1 MLCISKKG
9 KVQYMK
15 ISRAIMLI
23 AAAVTALYSL
33 SGCYFLPE
41 EEEVYDAPV
50 VKASEVSY
58 TTTTATKKD
67 IVKDIKTAGTI
78 ASGTENN
85 VRFTEYGGNIKN
97 VYVSAGD
104 SVSEGD
110 LIAEIE
116 TLELDGEIEIKEL
129 ELYREQLEYEI
140 AVEKNESETVK
151 AKEQLDVQLMQN
163 ELDKLYAEKEASKIY
178 ASVSGTVSYV
188 KTLSPGD
195 WINAGETVAT
205 IIDIT
210 DLYIKIS
217 PNNDTS
223 EFLIGRPIKIRYEGE
238 YYDGEITRNKS
249 GKLWDESTQAAKV
262 DENGEFVLGEESED
276 IIVAFKGSVPESSA
290 VGNIADTV
298 LVLDERHDVIV
309 ISANLI
315 KTVNG
320 QDVVYLFKDNERV
333 QVPIVQGLKSG
344 SLVEI
349 TSGLEEGDEIIIR

>member
-1 MLCISKKG
+1 MR
-9 KVQYMK
+9 
-15 ISRAIMLI
+15 ISRFIASLT
-23 AAAVTALYSL
+23 AAAALAAVL

-58 TTTTATKKD
+58 TTTTAAKKD
-67 IVKDIKTAGTI
+67 IIKQIVSAGTI
-78 ASGTENN
+78 ASGTEHKA
-85 VRFTEYGGNIKN
+85 RFSEYGGNIKK

-104 SVSEGD
+104 SVQVGD
-110 LIAEIE
+110 LIAELE
-116 TLELDGEIEIKEL
+116 TYELDGRITLKEL
-129 ELYREQLEYEI
+129 EVYREELEYKI
-140 AVEKNESETVK
+140 AVEEHKSETVK

-178 ASVSGTVSYV
+178 AEVAGTVSYV

-210 DLYIKIS
+210 DLYIKIN
-217 PNNDTS
+217 PTNDIS
-223 EFLIGRPIKIRYEGE
+223 QFMLGRPITIRYDGE
-238 YYDGEITRNKS
+238 YYDGEVVKNTS
-249 GKLWDESTQAAKV
+249 GKQWDAETGDILVGS
-262 DENGEFVLGEESED
+262 DGEPVLGEESED
-276 IIVAFKGSVPESSA
+276 IIVAFKGDVPESSA

-298 LVLDERHDVIV
+298 LVLDKREDVIV

-320 QDVVYLFKDNERV
+320 QKVVYVFKDNERV
-333 QVPIVQGLKSG
+333 QTAVTLGLQSG

-349 TSGLEEGDEIIIR
+349 TSGLEVGDEIIIR

>member
-1 MLCISKKG
+1 MFAQLEKG
-9 KVQYMK
+9 NVYMK
-15 ISRAIMLI
+15 ISKAVML
-23 AAAVTALYSL
+23 AAAAAMLLSSL

-50 VKASEVSY
+50 VKESEVSY

-78 ASGTENN
+78 ASGTEYNA
-85 VRFTEYGGNIKN
+85 RFTEYGGNIKG
-97 VYVSAGD
+97 VYVAAGD
-104 SVSEGD
+104 SVNEGD

-116 TLELDGEIEIKEL
+116 TYELDKEIELKEL
-129 ELYREQLEYEI
+129 EVYREELEYEI
-140 AVEKNESETVK
+140 AVEKHESETVK
-151 AKEQLDVQLMQN
+151 AKEQLDIQLMQN

-178 ASVSGTVSYV
+178 AGVSGTVSFV

-195 WINAGETVAT
+195 WINAGETVVT

-210 DLYIKIS
+210 DLYIKIN
-217 PNNDTS
+217 PNNEAS

-249 GKLWDESTQAAKV
+249 GKLWDEATSAAKV
-262 DENGEFVLGEESED
+262 DEAGEFVLGEESED
-276 IIVAFKGSVPESSA
+276 IIVAFKGSVPASSA

-315 KTVNG
+315 KKVNG

-333 QVPIVQGLKSG
+333 QTPVVQGLRSG
-344 SLVEI
+344 SSVEI
-349 TSGLEEGDEIIIR
+349 TSGLEVGDEIIIR

>member
-1 MLCISKKG
+1 
-9 KVQYMK
+9 MK
-15 ISRAIMLI
+15 ISKAVMLI
-23 AAAVTALYSL
+23 AAAATLLSSL

-78 ASGTENN
+78 ASGTEYNA
-85 VRFTEYGGNIKN
+85 RFTEYGGNIKS
-97 VYVSAGD
+97 VYVAAGD
-104 SVSEGD
+104 SVNEGD

-116 TLELDGEIEIKEL
+116 TYELDKEIELKEL
-129 ELYREQLEYEI
+129 EVYREQLEYDI
-140 AVEKNESETVK
+140 AVEKHESETVK
-151 AKEQLDVQLMQN
+151 AKEQLDIQLMQN
-163 ELDKLYAEKEASKIY
+163 ELDAEKEASKIY
-178 ASVSGTVSYV
+178 AGVSGTVSFV
-188 KTLSPGD
+188 KTVSPGD

-210 DLYIKIS
+210 DLYIKIN
-217 PNNDTS
+217 PNNDVS

-238 YYDGEITRNKS
+238 YYDGEITRNRS
-249 GKLWDESTQAAKV
+249 GKLWDEATSAAKV
-262 DENGEFVLGEESED
+262 DEAGEFILGEESED
-276 IIVAFKGSVPESSA
+276 IIVAFKGSVPASSA

-315 KTVNG
+315 KKVNG

-333 QVPIVQGLKSG
+333 QTPVVQGLKSG
-344 SLVEI
+344 SSVEI
-349 TSGLEEGDEIIIR
+349 TSGLEVGDEIIIR